1 MKPQQCPQTIPPEP
15 EEAGS
20 VKVKF
25 TMNGLRGFQHTAD
38 VNVDLALDKEKAVG
52 GAILEHHK
60 RPNYNNQQRRL
71 LAKGRQTHQQLASN
85 CLADC

>member
-38 VNVDLALDKEKAVG
+38 VNVDLALDKE
-52 GAILEHHK
+52 HHK